1 MLRVGP
7 PVVLALC
14 SLHLAAQE
22 FGKKM
27 VCIYMYIYIFHKLIT
42 GFALDSSD
50 LEDTLF
56 IQEIRDLDQLPPQL
70 E

>member
-27 VCIYMYIYIFHKLIT
+27 VCIYIFHKLIT

>member
-1 MLRVGP
+1 
-7 PVVLALC
+7 
-14 SLHLAAQE
+14 
-22 FGKKM
+22 
-27 VCIYMYIYIFHKLIT
+27 MYIYIFHKLIT